1 MIRTFSL
8 RHGALCLLLGA
19 LAWVT
24 IASVTIASVTM
35 ASATLAWGQSTST
48 AAPAMKAAHS
58 TGKAAPKATSQPA
71 SAAKKDTAKEESK
84 GPAGKIAPD
93 AAVITI
99 PGVCNH
105 PAASKAHPASA
116 STCKTVVSR
125 AEFEKVI
132 AAIQP
137 DMPESARRQFAER
150 YAMALAMAGKARQ
163 MGLDHGAQ
171 YEEMEKLMRLQVLT
185 QILLKDMREKAT
197 VTDQEVEDYYKK
209 NPSAYEEISLERV
222 YVPKLKQPSEASANP
237 SDPKARQET
246 ADAAADM
253 KKEAD
258 NLRAR
263 AVAGEDFAKLQAEA
277 FETAG
282 MKTPPPNTKLTKLRR
297 NSIPPDQGFVFNLK
311 PGEVSEVS
319 TNPNGYLFYKLDTK
333 EILPLNSVKEEIHN
347 SLQNQRMQDTMESI
361 RESTKPEYNDRYFAA
376 AAPAMPHGGMAMQH
390 PAVPSSAGSGAG
402 QPPRSRTAQ

>member
-8 RHGALCLLLGA
+8 RYGVLCLLLGA

-24 IASVTIASVTM
+24 IAS
-35 ASATLAWGQSTST
+35 ATLARGQSTTST
-48 AAPAMKAAHS
+48 TAPAMKASHS
-58 TGKAAPKATSQPA
+58 TAKAAPKAASQPA
-71 SAAKKDTAKEESK
+71 SAAKKETKEESK
-84 GPAGKIAPD
+84 SPAGKVAPD

-150 YAMALAMAGKARQ
+150 YAMALAMAGKAHQ
-163 MGLDHGAQ
+163 MGLDHGAEF
-171 YEEMEKLMRLQVLT
+171 EEMEKLMHLQVLT
-185 QILLKDMREKAT
+185 QVLLKDMREKAT

-222 YVPKLKQPSEASANP
+222 YIPKLKQPSAAN
-237 SDPKARQET
+237 SSTADPKARQEN

-258 NLRAR
+258 NLHAR

-333 EILPLNSVKEEIHN
+333 ETLPLNTVKEEIHT

-376 AAPAMPHGGMAMQH
+376 AAPAMPRGMAMQH
-390 PAVPSSAGSGAG
+390 PAVPSSAGTGAG
-402 QPPRSRTAQ
+402 QPPRSKTAQ